1 MRLIDGD
8 EIEEI
13 LMGAISIQEK
23 VAAVLGLEKD
33 EFAQGELKAYRD
45 ILKGV
50 KEQPTVN
57 LLQTGCEL
65 KNE

>member
-8 EIEEI
+8 AIEEI
-13 LMGAISIQEK
+13 LMGAISMQEK
-23 VAAVLGLEKD
+23 VASALGLEK
-33 EFAQGELKAYRD
+33 EELVQGELKAYRD
-45 ILKGV
+45 ILEGV

-57 LLQTGCEL
+57 LLQMGREL